1 MKCKLINSNIT
12 KDYVKT
18 LLSERGVEDF
28 SCFVAP
34 SDMELQTP
42 FALDN
47 IDNGVKL
54 LAQVLAKPNP
64 SIAIIVDCD
73 VDGFTS
79 AAIIYQYI
87 QRLNAEVE
95 LMGLIHDGK
104 QHGLEDKISFFL
116 ETDKHFDLLIMPD
129 AGSNDF
135 KYIENLK
142 EINLPVL
149 ILDHHIVEDDTP
161 LSDNC
166 CIINNQASPA
176 YHNKHLSGAGVVY
189 QFCRA
194 LDAFYN
200 VNFANDYIDLAA
212 LGICAD
218 MMSGL
223 ESENQYFWR
232 NGFKKINNLFFM
244 SIARKQGYSIT
255 GTYNPSDAEI
265 IDALNPM
272 TVAFYIVPMIN
283 AMIRVGSAAEKERLF
298 YAFVDGER
306 MVPCNKRG
314 AKGTYE
320 KVAIES
326 VRECV
331 NARTHQNKIKED
343 VIERIEQKI
352 FKYDLLE
359 NKILFIRL
367 DEDDTFPP
375 ELNGLV
381 AMGLSTKYKR
391 PTIVARLND
400 EGFIRGSARGLNA
413 SELASFKDYLNST
426 NLFEYTMGHDNA
438 FGISISNKNLAAFH
452 QIANTELAS
461 YDFGEDYHEVNFER
475 IAMAPDLGA
484 LINDIGAH
492 DFIWSQQNEAPKI
505 HITDINLTKQDI
517 QIIGKTGNTLRF
529 EKNGVTYI
537 QFFANELIEKLQN
550 YNDIKMEVVGVA
562 KLNVWG
568 GRVTRQIIIKDY
580 EIKDGKCEF

>member
-1 MKCKLINSNIT
+1 MKCKLTNSNIT
-12 KDYVKT
+12 KDYVRT
-18 LLSERGVEDF
+18 LLFERGVEDF
-28 SCFVAP
+28 DGFVEP
-34 SDMELQTP
+34 DINELQSPYELNNVMVGAKMLTQ
-42 FALDN
+42 
-47 IDNGVKL
+47 I
-54 LAQVLAKPNP
+54 LAQPNP

-87 QRLNAEVE
+87 HRVCPGAE
-95 LMGLIHDGK
+95 LTGLIHEGK

-116 ETDKHFDLLIMPD
+116 ETDKRFDLLIMPD

-135 KYIENLK
+135 KYIEALK
-142 EINLPVL
+142 DINLPVL
-149 ILDHHIVEDDTP
+149 VLDHHIVEEDTQI
-161 LSDNC
+161 SDNC
-166 CIINNQASPA
+166 CIINNQTSPR
-176 YHNKHLSGAGVVY
+176 YNNKHLSGAGVVY
-189 QFCRA
+189 QFCRV
-194 LDAFYN
+194 LDAAYH
-200 VNFANDYIDLAA
+200 VNYASDYIDLAA

-232 NGFKKINNLFFM
+232 EGFKKINNLFFM
-244 SIARKQGYSIT
+244 SVARKQGYSIT
-255 GTYNPSDAEI
+255 GIVSPSDEDI
-265 IDALNPM
+265 IKALNPM

-283 AMIRVGSAAEKERLF
+283 AMIRVGSNAEKERLF

-306 MVPCNKRG
+306 RVPCNKRG
-314 AKGTYE
+314 AKGTFE

-359 NKILFIRL
+359 NKVLFIRL
-367 DEDDTFPP
+367 DEDDVFPP

-400 EGFIRGSARGLNA
+400 ENFIRGSARGLNA
-413 SELASFKDYLNST
+413 SELTSFKDYLNST

-438 FGISISNKNLAAFH
+438 FGISISNNNLAKFH
-452 QIANTELAS
+452 QIANDELAN

-475 IAMAPDLGA
+475 IAMAPDLSEM
-484 LINDIGAH
+484 IDDIGAH
-492 DFIWSQQNEAPKI
+492 DFIWSQQNEAPKL
-505 HITDINLTKQDI
+505 HITDINLTKGDI
-517 QIIGKTGNTLRF
+517 QIIGKSGNTVRF
-529 EKNGVTYI
+529 EKNGITYI
-537 QFFANELIEKLQN
+537 QFFASDLIEELN
-550 YNDIKMEVVGVA
+550 GYNDIKMEVVGTA

-580 EIKDGKCEF
+580 EIRDGKCEF